1 LFQTVVPRPFERL
14 AAAAR
19 RDEAGTRRSAGRA
32 CASGVEREP
41 SAPLGLVESSSLA
54 SLRGVMGISNT
65 LPAPKSYTVRSK
77 YTPATARLDKRV
89 SR

>member
-1 LFQTVVPRPFERL
+1 MPTSSRGNLFQTVVPPPFERL

-19 RDEAGTRRSAGRA
+19 WDEAGTRRSAGRA

-54 SLRGVMGISNT
+54 SLCGVMGIGNT
-65 LPAPKSYTVRSK
+65 L
-77 YTPATARLDKRV
+77 
-89 SR
+89 